1 MNPAINGPKTGPLNG
16 QKAIKAMGGPTSE
29 LMNMSLTVPPEM
41 ERKAEPAKP
50 VMNLKIRWTA
60 VSSSSGMISFE
71 DHAGKTLCGL
81 QPGDSPILFAKA
93 TGILN
98 NKKTR

>member
-16 QKAIKAMGGPTSE
+16 QKAIKAIGGPTSE

-41 ERKAEPAKP
+41 ERKAEPANP

-60 VSSSSGMISFE
+60 VSSS
-71 DHAGKTLCGL
+71 DY
-81 QPGDSPILFAKA
+81 PGCSVSKIILVRRFADPNLETHRYCSPKPPVY
-93 TGILN
+93 
-98 NKKTR
+98 